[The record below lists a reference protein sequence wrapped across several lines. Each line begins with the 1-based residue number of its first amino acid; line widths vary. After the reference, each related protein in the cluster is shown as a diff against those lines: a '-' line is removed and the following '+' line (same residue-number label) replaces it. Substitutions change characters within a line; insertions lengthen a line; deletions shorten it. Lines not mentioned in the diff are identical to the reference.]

1 MIKYAKKEGVM
12 NFSFIFSQENLE
24 VSDILLE
31 RERERERER
40 ESLTR
45 VI

>member
-1 MIKYAKKEGVM
+1 M
-12 NFSFIFSQENLE
+12 NNGTITSKALFLLSNNLDST
-24 VSDILLE
+24 VILLE

-45 VI
+45 NI